1 METVT
6 EPAPLT
12 HFIVMTRGPG
22 YWGRG
27 ITPEEA
33 IINAV
38 WLTAGHHVRL
48 IHVDQKAYVNEMGEL
63 IFNNREHLGEGDIS
77 ADGKHIVRLKKVL

>member
-1 METVT
+1 MKTVT

-38 WLTAGHHVRL
+38 WLTAGQRVRL
-48 IHVDQKAYVNEMGEL
+48 IHVDQKAYVDEL
-63 IFNNREHLGEGDIS
+63 GDLFFNNREHLGEGVIS
-77 ADGKHIVRLKKVL
+77 ADGKRIVRLKKVI